1 VGTKSNRDGIGAVVR
16 VSAGADK
23 QWLTMKAGSSY
34 LSQSELVLT
43 FGMGS
48 KTKADNVE
56 IDWPS
61 GQIDKL
67 TNIATGQTVT
77 IQEAK
82 GQIAARPYRTVS
94 DGRGGAG
101 HSRSE

>member
-1 VGTKSNRDGIGAVVR
+1 VVH

-48 KTKADNVE
+48 KTKADNME

-61 GQIDKL
+61 GQTDKL
-67 TNIATGQTVT
+67 TNTAAGQTVT
-77 IQEAK
+77 IQESK
-82 GQIAARPYRTVS
+82 GQIAARPYQNK
-94 DGRGGAG
+94 
-101 HSRSE
+101 